1 MQVLHRISNSPRKK
15 ISHAASESGQVLV
28 LVVLGMVALIGIV
41 ALAVDGGNVFLDRRE
56 AQNAADSAAL
66 ASALARVR
74 GENFVQ
80 KAHEVAALNGY
91 NNDPATNT
99 VQVFS
104 PPIEGDHVGDIEYI
118 QISITSRVDTFF
130 GGIIGQEFIVN
141 QVSSVTRTKTPELT
155 ELIYGYAVI
164 SLAPTSDCENRKSFY
179 LYEEATLDITGGGV
193 FINSNN
199 PDCAL
204 LQQGN
209 GSIRI
214 RDGYPIT
221 IVGGASIQK
230 PQLLTPYP
238 PSTGRTSIPYPPP
251 FMPPKVGCSKDAEI
265 DEITGSSMS
274 AGNWD
279 DVFPPPD
286 VRELGKGVYCVKDF
300 IIGDG
305 QHISGSNVTFVVDG
319 ELRWSGN
326 AKIELSSPKK
336 GDLAGLLIYMP
347 IDNKNKVVLNGN
359 ADTSIKGTIL
369 APGAWIYINGNESK
383 QGFHSQIIGYRIT
396 VKGQS
401 NVIIKYTD
409 KENYDAITMPEVELT
424 E

>member
-1 MQVLHRISNSPRKK
+1 MNNVAKH
-15 ISHAASESGQVLV
+15 ESGQVLV
-28 LVVLGMVALIGIV
+28 LVVLGMVALIGIT
-41 ALAVDGGNVFLDRRE
+41 ALVVDGGNIFLDRRE

-91 NNDPATNT
+91 NNDGTSNT

-118 QISITSRVDTFF
+118 QIIITSRVDTFF
-130 GGIIGQEFIVN
+130 GSVVGQEFITN

-155 ELIYGYAVI
+155 ELIYGYAVV
-164 SLAPTSDCENRKSFY
+164 SLAPDSDCENQKSFW

-193 FINSNN
+193 FINSKN

-238 PSTGRTSIPYPPP
+238 PSTGRASIPYPPP
-251 FMPPKVGCSKDAEI
+251 FMPPKVGCSKAAEI

-274 AGNWD
+274 AGSWD

-286 VRELGKGVYCVKDF
+286 VRELGKGVYCVQDF

-305 QHISGSNVTFVVDG
+305 QHISGSNVTFVVKG
-319 ELRWSGN
+319 ELSWSGN
-326 AKIELSSPKK
+326 ATIDLSAPKK

-347 IDNKNKVVLNGN
+347 IDNKSKVVLNG
-359 ADTSIKGTIL
+359 DRDSSVQGTIL
-369 APGAWIYINGNESK
+369 APGAYIHINGFESNK
-383 QGFHSQIIGYRIT
+383 GFHSQIIGYRIIA
-396 VKGQS
+396 KGQS
-401 NVIIKYTD
+401 NVIIRYKD

>member
-1 MQVLHRISNSPRKK
+1 MNNISK
-15 ISHAASESGQVLV
+15 HESGQVLV
-28 LVVLGMVALIGIV
+28 LVVLGMTALITIV

-56 AQNAADSAAL
+56 AQTAADSAAL

-80 KAHEVAALNGY
+80 KAYEFAALNGY
-91 NNDPATNT
+91 NNDGSSNT

-104 PPIEGDHVGDIEYI
+104 PPIDGDHVGDIEYI
-118 QISITSRVDTFF
+118 QIIITSRVDTYF
-130 GGIIGQEFIVN
+130 GGIIGQDFIIN
-141 QVSSVTRTKTPELT
+141 RVSSVTRTKTPELT
-155 ELIYGYAVI
+155 ELIYGYAVV
-164 SLAPTSDCENRKSFY
+164 SLAPDSDCDNKKSFW

-193 FINSNN
+193 FINSKN

-265 DEITGSSMS
+265 SETGNSMS

-279 DVFPPPD
+279 EDVFPPPD
-286 VRELGKGVYCVKDF
+286 VHSLNKGVYCVKDF
-300 IIGDG
+300 IIGDS

-326 AKIELSSPKK
+326 AKIDLSSPKK
-336 GDLAGLLIYMP
+336 GDRAGLLIYMP
-347 IDNKNKVVLNGN
+347 IDNKKKVVLNAN
-359 ADTSIKGTIL
+359 AHSSIQGTIL
-369 APGAWIYINGNESK
+369 APGAWIHINGNESNK
-383 QGFHSQIIGYRIT
+383 GFHSQIIGYRIT

-401 NVIIKYTD
+401 NVVIKYKD
-409 KENYDAITMPEVELT
+409 KENFDAITMPEVELT

>member
-1 MQVLHRISNSPRKK
+1 MNK
-15 ISHAASESGQVLV
+15 AAKYESGQALV
-28 LVVLGMVALIGIV
+28 LVVIGMVALIGIT
-41 ALAVDGGNVFLDRRE
+41 ALVVDGGNVFLDRRE

-80 KAHEVAALNGY
+80 KAHEIAALNGY
-91 NNDPATNT
+91 NNDGASNH

-104 PPIEGDHVGDIEYI
+104 PPIEGGHVGDIEYI
-118 QISITSRVDTFF
+118 QVIITSRVDTFF
-130 GGIIGQEFIVN
+130 AGVIGQEFITN
-141 QVSSVTRTKTPELT
+141 RVSSVTRTKTPELT
-155 ELIYGYAVI
+155 EIIYGYAVV
-164 SLAPTSDCENRKSFY
+164 SLAPDSDCENKKSFW

-193 FINSNN
+193 YINSKN

-214 RDGYPIT
+214 RDGFPIT

-238 PSTGRTSIPYPPP
+238 PSTGRTQLPYPPP

-274 AGNWD
+274 AGNWED
-279 DVFPPPD
+279 EFPPPD

-300 IIGDG
+300 IVGDG

-326 AKIELSSPKK
+326 AKIDLSAPKK
-336 GDLAGLLIYMP
+336 GDHAGLLIYMP
-347 IDNKNKVVLNGN
+347 IDNKNKAVLNGN
-359 ADTSIKGTIL
+359 RDSSVQGTIL
-369 APGAWIYINGNESK
+369 APGANIYINGFESIK
-383 QGFHSQIIGYRIT
+383 GLHSQIIGFRVV

-401 NVIIKYTD
+401 NVVIKYKD

>member
-1 MQVLHRISNSPRKK
+1 MNNTTKY
-15 ISHAASESGQVLV
+15 ESGQVLV
-28 LVVLGMVALIGIV
+28 LVVLGMVALIGIT
-41 ALAVDGGNVFLDRRE
+41 ALVVDGGTVFLDRRE

-80 KAHEVAALNGY
+80 KAHEIAALNGY
-91 NNDPATNT
+91 DNDGASNT

-104 PPIEGDHVGDIEYI
+104 PPIDGEHVGDIEYI
-118 QISITSRVDTFF
+118 EIIITSRVDTFF
-130 GGIIGQEFIVN
+130 GGIIGQDFVTN
-141 QVSSVTRTKTPELT
+141 RVSSVTRTKTPEWD
-155 ELIYGYAVI
+155 EMIYGYAVV
-164 SLAPTSDCENRKSFY
+164 SLAPESDCENQKSFW

-238 PSTGRTSIPYPPP
+238 PSTGRTPLPYPPP
-251 FMPPKVGCSKDAEI
+251 FMPPKVGCNKTAEI
-265 DEITGSSMS
+265 DELTGSSMT
-274 AGNWD
+274 AGSWD

-286 VRELGKGVYCVKDF
+286 VHELGKGVYCVNDF
-300 IIGDG
+300 IVEDG
-305 QHISGSNVTFVVDG
+305 NHISGSNVTFVVKG
-319 ELRWSGN
+319 ELRWSRS
-326 AKIELSSPKK
+326 AKIDLSAPQK
-336 GDLAGLLIYMP
+336 GDEAGLLIYMP
-347 IDNKNKVVLNGN
+347 IDNKNKLVLNGN
-359 ADTSIKGTIL
+359 RESFIQGAIL
-369 APGAWIYINGNESK
+369 APGAYIYINGNDSK
-383 QGFHSQIIGYRIT
+383 EGFHSQIIGYRIT

-401 NVIIKYTD
+401 NVRIKYKD
-409 KENYDAITMPEVELT
+409 EQNYDAITMPEVELT